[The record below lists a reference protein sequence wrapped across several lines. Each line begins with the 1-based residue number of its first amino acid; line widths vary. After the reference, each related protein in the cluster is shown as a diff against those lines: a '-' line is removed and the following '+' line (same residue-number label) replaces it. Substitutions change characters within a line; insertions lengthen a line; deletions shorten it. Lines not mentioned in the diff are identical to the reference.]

1 MAYGFDI
8 GVVIKATL
16 RTLLQVKTP
25 LIFYTNSKS
34 LYDCLVKLGT
44 IQEKRLLIDVMN
56 FHQLYK
62 RREVTKI
69 KWIHGHNNLAD
80 LMTKTKPFS
89 ALKTVLNTN
98 CINLDTIKWV
108 EREVGTKKKKEVKR
122 NKGNEV
128 IDEEMSFLKRFQ

>member
-1 MAYGFDI
+1 
-8 GVVIKATL
+8 
-16 RTLLQVKTP
+16 
-25 LIFYTNSKS
+25 
-34 LYDCLVKLGT
+34 
-44 IQEKRLLIDVMN
+44 
-56 FHQLYK
+56 
-62 RREVTKI
+62 
-69 KWIHGHNNLAD
+69 
-80 LMTKTKPFS
+80 MTKTKPFS